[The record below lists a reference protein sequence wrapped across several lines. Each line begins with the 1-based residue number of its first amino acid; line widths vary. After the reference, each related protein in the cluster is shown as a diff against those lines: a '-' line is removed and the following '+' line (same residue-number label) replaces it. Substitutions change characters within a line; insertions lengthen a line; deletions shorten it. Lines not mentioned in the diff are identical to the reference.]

1 MNPCHSFET
10 PLKLNIVSVLS
21 KFIVDANIYYFIE
34 LYYMS

>member
-10 PLKLNIVSVLS
+10 EYSITVLS
-21 KFIVDANIYYFIE
+21 KCVVDANIYYFIE